1 MTHPTTSDD
10 GHALRILM
18 LGRSVGRFCIAP
30 AALLLLLL
38 LELPFVAVGSSL
50 LGALGCAGI
59 VPVLVQRVRPWAYV
73 VAGKC

>member
-1 MTHPTTSDD
+1 
-10 GHALRILM
+10 M

-30 AALLLLLL
+30 AALLLLLLLLL